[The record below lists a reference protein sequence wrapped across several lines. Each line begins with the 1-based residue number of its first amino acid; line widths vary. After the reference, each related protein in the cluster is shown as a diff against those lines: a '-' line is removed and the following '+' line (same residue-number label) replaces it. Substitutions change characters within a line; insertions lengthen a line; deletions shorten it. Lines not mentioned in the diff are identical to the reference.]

1 MTQFCKKNNAFLLLK
16 LSENPCRPVYRP
28 RKAGAASKLWAPAE
42 DSRSASSKL
51 WPRRVLQGTQTDY
64 KQFLYKGKQRNS
76 KWIKWHPNIFQ
87 RGLNQRG
94 QNDTCNRICVFN
106 PVTHSTPRVHWAV
119 TQHQLQVSF
128 HTLKQPSLLYFPL
141 QNHLLYYSHIFKLT
155 FYRIFSVLL
164 IYSIY
169 LSSKWSKT
177 NNHSKMIIFCIF
189 FIQLINF
196 VFWVILLLIIST

>member
-28 RKAGAASKLWAPAE
+28 RKAGAAFKLWAPAE

-76 KWIKWHPNIFQ
+76 KWIKWHPNIF
-87 RGLNQRG
+87 
-94 QNDTCNRICVFN
+94 
-106 PVTHSTPRVHWAV
+106 HSTPRVHWAV